1 MKIFVVTKKM
11 LVAAACVLGII
22 ILALIVWICFMDGS
36 ATAPVGAQLY
46 GEYERTVLAGQK
58 KEVPI
63 YNVARDDNKIALTI
77 DAA

>member
-1 MKIFVVTKKM
+1 MRIFVITKKM
-11 LVAAACVLGII
+11 LIIAACLLGLI
-22 ILALIVWICFMDGS
+22 ILGLIVWICFLDGS
-36 ATAPVGAQLY
+36 ATAVSAPIS

-58 KEVPI
+58 KEVPV